1 VYSESSWCSRSP
13 FVSST
18 SGFGGSL
25 LISFC
30 NLSQFLVFCPPLSR
44 KFIAFTGEHLRSRL
58 GSRVL
63 ETAEVINLV
72 AQVSLLRDRRFLLAG
87 RSCDVDIKMQH
98 LQCDMGNVL
107 DFDDVPTPV
116 KPG

>member
-1 VYSESSWCSRSP
+1 VVFKVAICVEYWWVWRISAHYFVTESVSR
-13 FVSST
+13 
-18 SGFGGSL
+18 L
-25 LISFC
+25 
-30 NLSQFLVFCPPLSR
+30 CPPWSR

-63 ETAEVINLV
+63 ETEEVINLV